1 MTSYLLARMVGS
13 VPTVLLLVLIVVLL
27 ARIVPGNVID
37 AAVGDQ
43 GAISDADR
51 EQIEHELGLD
61 RSVPEQYVRYL
72 GNLLTGSLGESLWSR
87 ESVLS
92 VVTPRLRPTIELAV
106 IALIMALI
114 ISLPLG
120 VWAAVRANSP
130 TDYTLRIFSV
140 LGLSVP
146 SFVVASYVML
156 LPAMWWGWFVPIYEE
171 PSDGLWVHYKS
182 LLIPAGIL
190 AVELSAALT
199 RLTRTCVLE
208 SLRQDYVR
216 TARSKGLRETIV
228 LVRHVVRNSLIPV
241 VSVVGLQIVALFSGV
256 VIIEQIFG
264 IAGVGQLIIASFQ
277 ARDYTMIQGITV
289 LLGFVAISVNI
300 LADLSYV
307 WLNPRIRL
315 A

>member
-1 MTSYLLARMVGS
+1 MVGS